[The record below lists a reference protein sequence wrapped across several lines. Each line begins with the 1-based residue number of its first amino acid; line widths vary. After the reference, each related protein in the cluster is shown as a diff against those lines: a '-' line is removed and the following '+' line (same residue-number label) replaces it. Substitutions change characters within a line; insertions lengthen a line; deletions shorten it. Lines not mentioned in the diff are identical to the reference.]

1 MGVRSGTWSVFLWIF
16 GDRAMRLYRR
26 EKVASLVRQVLGKS
40 LIHEIRDPRVSP
52 RTTITRV
59 EITADMLVAKVYIL
73 VSGSDAEERLTLA
86 GIRSAEGY
94 LQRKLASV
102 LTMRQCPELKFNI
115 DEQAKGAQRTMALL
129 DENRRLEPEI
139 FEMPMEASNDAN
151 GNGPLDDPDDRSGT
165 VDEERVRICS
175 QAQAGLRQ
183 ISPDGY
189 GGGDS
194 RT

>member
-1 MGVRSGTWSVFLWIF
+1 MRS
-16 GDRAMRLYRR
+16 YRR

-151 GNGPLDDPDDRSGT
+151 GNGPFDDPDDRSGT
-165 VDEERVRICS
+165 VDEGDER
-175 QAQAGLRQ
+175 
-183 ISPDGY
+183 
-189 GGGDS
+189 
-194 RT
+194 